1 MMIRLALIIIGL
13 YVLAV
18 PANAQ
23 RSMAIGATGMQAQQ
37 LNVDVISNNI
47 ANLSTTGF
55 KRHRAEFHD
64 LLYQNL
70 RRPGSTSNDTGNIVP
85 TGIQVG
91 AGVKTGAVSR
101 MHTQGDLRITDN
113 PLDVA
118 VNGRGFL
125 QVQLPDGTTAYTRD
139 GTLQLNDTGVIVTS
153 DGFPLIPQITVPIDA
168 VDITINLSGEVI
180 VKLDGQ
186 TDPSN
191 VGQLQLA
198 NFINPAG
205 LEAIGDNLLRE
216 TPASGTPTTGNPNTQ
231 GFGRIAQNALESS
244 NVNIVQEISNLIT
257 AQRAYEMN
265 SRVIRA
271 SDEMMSS
278 LSQLR

>member
-1 MMIRLALIIIGL
+1 MIRFTFILLALC
-13 YVLAV
+13 LAAL
-18 PANAQ
+18 PAHAQ

-55 KRHRAEFHD
+55 KRQRADFHD

-70 RRPGSTSNDTGNIVP
+70 RRPGSTSNDTGNLVP

-91 AGVKTGAVSR
+91 AGVKTGAVAR
-101 MHTQGDLRITDN
+101 MHSQGDLKITDN
-113 PLDVA
+113 PMDIA
-118 VNGRGFL
+118 INGRGFL
-125 QVQLPDGTTAYTRD
+125 QVQMPDGTTAYTRD
-139 GTLQLNDTGVIVTS
+139 GSLQLNDTGVIVTS
-153 DGFPLIPQITVPIDA
+153 DGYPLIPQITIPTDA
-168 VDITINLSGEVI
+168 VDLTINASGEVI

-198 NFINPAG
+198 NFINPPG

-216 TPASGTPTTGNPNTQ
+216 TPASGTPTTGNPNAQ